1 MKFHKERRQMRVLLI
16 ILLLSGVVNGQDVQS
31 LNMGMDKYRVYNVDG
46 GKIIGSKELDYNVGV
61 NYSQDALVDSYNK
74 SSIVK
79 YMSQVGVN
87 GTYGLIEDRLSI
99 GIGVGYN
106 YISGEGE
113 YRGLYK
119 SGVDNIKFAPKLR
132 LVSHIV
138 RGGILKLDISL
149 MMVSSIPMG
158 SGVGV
163 NTYKG
168 IISGD
173 IKDKV
178 GYSINIGYRVGD
190 GVKTVKGEEIGLKRY
205 LGDGV
210 IWGVGVY
217 SVGNWKGFQG
227 MGAISGRGVGVVEG
241 VVGVRYN
248 EMILLGFGQGITS
261 GIGSVSGRFIVSVE
275 GVVNSDRDK
284 DGVKDSVDGC
294 INESEDKD
302 GYKDEDGCPDMDNDG
317 DGVMDIYDMCVGE
330 VENMNGYKDSDGC
343 IDEIEVGVK
352 IEELYFVKGGDEIIM
367 GLSYPVLKK
376 VYDKSGGR
384 LVVVQV
390 WGVGGIEKGLRI
402 KRELEVIGVKEVRVE
417 IGKVGEGEI
426 RFKYEDVIKVK

>member
-1 MKFHKERRQMRVLLI
+1 MRLYICIYMSLYI
-16 ILLLSGVVNGQDVQS
+16 SVVYGQDVQS

-61 NYSQDALVDSYNK
+61 NYSQDALVDSYSK

-79 YMSQVGVN
+79 YMSQVGIN

-106 YISGEGE
+106 YISGDDGVR
-113 YRGLYK
+113 YIK
-119 SGVDNIKFAPKLR
+119 SGVDNIKFAPKFR
-132 LVSHIV
+132 VVSHIV
-138 RGGILKLDISL
+138 RGGVLKLDFSL
-149 MMVSSIPMG
+149 MVVSSIPMG

-178 GYSINIGYRVGD
+178 GYNINIGYRVGD
-190 GVKTVKGEEIGLKRY
+190 GIKTVKGEEIGLKRY

-210 IWGVGVY
+210 IWGVGIY

-227 MGAISGRGVGVVEG
+227 MGSISGRGVDVVEG

-284 DGVKDSVDGC
+284 DGVKDSVDRC
-294 INESEDKD
+294 VDESEDRD
-302 GYKDEDGCPDMDNDG
+302 GYKDDDGCPDMDNDG
-317 DGVMDIYDMCVGE
+317 DGVVDIYDMCVGE

-343 IDEIEVGVK
+343 IDEVSGVVDVSE
-352 IEELYFVKGGDEIIM
+352 IYFEKGGDGIIM
-367 GLSYPVLKK
+367 GRSYPVLKRL
-376 VYDKSGGR
+376 VDIMGSRGR
-384 LVVVQV
+384 LEVVLLGGDVV
-390 WGVGGIEKGLRI
+390 LLNSRGVRIVRELESILGVGGR
-402 KRELEVIGVKEVRVE
+402 VIYRVVVSGEDGVEFRV
-417 IGKVGEGEI
+417 IYGVVGK
-426 RFKYEDVIKVK
+426 

>member
-1 MKFHKERRQMRVLLI
+1 MRLYICIYMSLYI
-16 ILLLSGVVNGQDVQS
+16 SVVYGQDVQS

-61 NYSQDALVDSYNK
+61 NYSQDALVDSYSK

-106 YISGEGE
+106 YISGDDGVR
-113 YRGLYK
+113 YIK

-132 LVSHIV
+132 VVSHIV
-138 RGGILKLDISL
+138 RGGVLKLDFSL
-149 MMVSSIPMG
+149 MVVSSIPMG

-173 IKDKV
+173 ILDKV
-178 GYSINIGYRVGD
+178 GYNINIGYRVGD
-190 GVKTVKGEEIGLKRY
+190 GIKTVKGEEIGLKRY

-210 IWGVGVY
+210 IWGVGIY

-227 MGAISGRGVGVVEG
+227 MGSISGREVGVVEG

-275 GVVNSDRDK
+275 GIRNSDSDR
-284 DGVKDSVDGC
+284 DGVKDSVDRC
-294 INESEDKD
+294 VDESEDKD

-317 DGVMDIYDMCVGE
+317 DGVVDIYDMCVGE

-343 IDEIEVGVK
+343 IDEVSGVVDVSE
-352 IEELYFVKGGDEIIM
+352 IYFEKGGDGIIM
-367 GLSYPVLKK
+367 GRSYPVLK
-376 VYDKSGGR
+376 R
-384 LVVVQV
+384 LVDIMGSRGSLEVVLLGGDV
-390 WGVGGIEKGLRI
+390 VLLNSRGVRIVRELDSMLGISGRVIYRVVVSGEEGIEFR
-402 KRELEVIGVKEVRVE
+402 VIYKS
-417 IGKVGEGEI
+417 
-426 RFKYEDVIKVK
+426 F